1 MKIKDFFKLLIP
13 AYIEIRSLYWI
24 EKSIV
29 MNNELSEIFHK
40 IDQSDF
46 SVARLLIEEFEKKY
60 EGMKCPNWVGEIH
73 SQIHRA
79 NSMLV
84 FLG

>member
-1 MKIKDFFKLLIP
+1 MNWIKKLIP

-24 EKSIV
+24 EKSTV
-29 MNNELSEIFHK
+29 MNNELYEIFHK

-46 SVARLLIEEFEKKY
+46 SAARLLIEQFEKKY
-60 EGMKCPNWVGEIH
+60 EGIKFPDWVCEIY

-84 FLG
+84 FLE